1 MSRKA
6 VKSLAQEIYLH
17 SNISQKEVAEK
28 VGVSE
33 QTVSK
38 WVNQGNWRV
47 LRTAKNVSRQ
57 SLLQKA
63 YANLEKMN
71 DLIDEHQGVPPKQ
84 LTDAKSVFVREV
96 QALDKQDSLSHAVS
110 IMEGFMAFM
119 FRRDPKLAKEISQYQ
134 LEFIETRA
142 HETQR

>member
-6 VKSLAQEIYLH
+6 LKSLAQEIFLH
-17 SNISQKEVAEK
+17 SNINQKELAEK

-33 QTVSK
+33 RTIGK
-38 WVNQGNWRV
+38 WVNEGNWKN

-71 DLIDEHQGVPPKQ
+71 TLIEEHGGVPPKQ

-110 IMEGFMAFM
+110 VMEGFMGFL
-119 FRRDPKLAKEISQYQ
+119 FKRNPKMAKEVAQYQ

-142 HETQR
+142 HEIER